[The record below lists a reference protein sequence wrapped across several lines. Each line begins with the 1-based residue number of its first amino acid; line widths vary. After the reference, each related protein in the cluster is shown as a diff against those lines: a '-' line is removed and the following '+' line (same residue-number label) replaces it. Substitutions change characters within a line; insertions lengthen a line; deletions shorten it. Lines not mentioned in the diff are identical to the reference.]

1 MDCGKCAKPLAG
13 GGCEGGNGIGKP
25 TRSPSIRQQLE
36 GEIRFFVLK
45 ALHAGKS
52 AEDMFPIIRNIFAIG
67 GM

>member
-45 ALHAGKS
+45 ALHGHHPRRR
-52 AEDMFPIIRNIFAIG
+52 DM
-67 GM
+67 